1 MLRPDIVDLIPINQN
16 QKQDNSTQQASTMAP
31 NSESAMQQI
40 SYISSGYGRSS
51 TLSTGSSSRDEM
63 SSAASEND
71 LVFVTSYTDFDK

>member
-1 MLRPDIVDLIPINQN
+1 
-16 QKQDNSTQQASTMAP
+16 MAP
-31 NSESAMQQI
+31 NSESAKQI

-51 TLSTGSSSRDEM
+51 TLSLSTGSSRDEM